1 MIFCGVE
8 RTLRF
13 IQPVED
19 VTEAMELVRL
29 SS

>member
-8 RTLRF
+8 RTLGF
-13 IQPVED
+13 VQQVED
-19 VTEAMELVRL
+19 VTEVTELVRL